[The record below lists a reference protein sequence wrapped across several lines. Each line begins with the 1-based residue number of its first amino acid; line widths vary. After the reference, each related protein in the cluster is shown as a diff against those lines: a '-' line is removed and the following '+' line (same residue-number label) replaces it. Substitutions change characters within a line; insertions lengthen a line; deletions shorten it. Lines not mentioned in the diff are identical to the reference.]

1 MVNAATDN
9 KKIRKIDYLAQRK
22 SPCLPKGA
30 LSKKES
36 APLDN
41 SSRISCKNFAIQDF
55 KNSIISRDASGVSV
69 ES

>member
-9 KKIRKIDYLAQRK
+9 KKIEKIDHLAQRK
-22 SPCLPKGA
+22 SPYFPKGV

-36 APLDN
+36 VPLDN
-41 SSRISCKNFAIQDF
+41 SSRISCENFAIQDF